1 MPDWEQRGAAV
12 LLHQCLL
19 ALCSSPAGS
28 HWILDLAPLIDWNY
42 SFYVL
47 SLFCSSTS
55 SSVSIIFYLRG
66 ATLYSGLC
74 RPPALWAALKRR

>member
-42 SFYVL
+42 SFYYPYSAL
-47 SLFCSSTS
+47 LLHLPSLS
-55 SSVSIIFYLRG
+55 SSISEVLLSTPDYVDHPRCGQL
-66 ATLYSGLC
+66 
-74 RPPALWAALKRR
+74 